1 MPGVGGPTLRTPW
14 HLRVLY
20 FSSFFLRLAFGAL
33 LLLIAA
39 YAPSNLDDYEKLLYV
54 AVIAVPY
61 PAAEMLTA
69 NYFGILSDHRGRRP
83 IIVFGTSLAAA
94 TTISY
99 GLTNDMIYVAIVH
112 GIHGIGAAA
121 TIAPSIAMIADHAAI
136 EDRGRQMGWFDYS
149 TFLGYILG
157 AILGG
162 LLIDYVSAPY
172 GAAWSFGLVS
182 GILVV
187 SALLLYFGIRE
198 EKPRTTGKHY
208 VSLADLR
215 TVFRSREIRLM
226 FPIWLIIAIL
236 LGLAVTFL
244 PRILMTGGTSGTR
257 IGYLFGIAGVTLG
270 ILQPLW
276 GKISDRVGRLPVM
289 FYGVL
294 SIAGIAITIT
304 FFPDQI
310 ATFDDA
316 GIHFK
321 TWGLVPLGIFG
332 LGVGAFVP
340 AALAMMADHS
350 DPKAHG
356 ATMGLYSFAL
366 GFGAFIAEAIGL
378 GLILASSGDK
388 ESAPLWILYFAGG
401 LIGLAVLLMILFFA
415 ESFIDQLRERRK
427 GRAQA

>member
-1 MPGVGGPTLRTPW
+1 MKFRTPW

-39 YAPSNLDDYEKLLYV
+39 YAPGDLDDYEKLLYI
-54 AVIAVPY
+54 AIIAVPY

-83 IIVFGTSLAAA
+83 IIILGTSLAAA
-94 TTISY
+94 TTLSY
-99 GLTNDMIYVAIVH
+99 GLTNNMWYVAAVH

-121 TIAPSIAMIADHAAI
+121 TIAPAIAMIADHAAL

-149 TFLGYILG
+149 TFLGYIGG

-162 LLIDYVSAPY
+162 VLIDVVSAPY
-172 GAAWSFGLVS
+172 GAHWSFALVAGL
-182 GILVV
+182 LLT

-198 EKPRTTGKHY
+198 EGPRSGGKHY
-208 VSLADLR
+208 VSLTDLR

-244 PRILMTGGTSGTR
+244 PRILMTAGSSGIR
-257 IGYLFGIAGVTLG
+257 IGFLFAIAGVALG

-276 GKISDRVGRLPVM
+276 GKISDRIGRLPVM

-304 FFPDQI
+304 FFPDEI
-310 ATFDDA
+310 ATFDPVT
-316 GIHFK
+316 GIHF
-321 TWGLVPLGIFG
+321 TTVGLIPLTIFG

-366 GFGAFIAEAIGL
+366 GFGAFIAEGIGL
-378 GLILASSGDK
+378 GLILASGSDR

-401 LIGLAVLLMILFFA
+401 LVALAVLLMLLFFA
-415 ESFIDQLRERRK
+415 ESFIDQLRNRRR
-427 GRAQA
+427 RAQA